1 MLNAHIF
8 IDVPLALFARV
19 LCALLLIGLV
29 ACGGG
34 GGGDTN
40 EAPTDPTPT
49 DPPPTDP
56 TPTDPAPTDPT
67 PTDPTPTDPPPTD
80 PPPTDPATY
89 DPCTDN
95 PSPAWCAG
103 SYAVADIGART
114 AAFASPDSPTVTIV
128 ADPADFAAT
137 VLTYETAEYD
147 KRYTILVKD
156 ENRLIIDR
164 LHFDNPRLG
173 RIKAAYAYSRGATG
187 KDVTITIV
195 DSGINANHREF
206 AGEGKLTV
214 RNLYGDYT
222 TKVTDEFYGY
232 LLQHGTAVAAIAA
245 GVRHGDEEMH
255 GVAFDATID
264 FIPYD
269 LSARPSSEPEPTDLE
284 RAVGYDFL
292 IKAAKG
298 DILNFSW
305 GVSQNIADVL
315 RSDMRDKWART
326 AAAFAQGDT
335 PDADKKIIVWA
346 AGNFGKASPD
356 RLAALGVDFPEL
368 QSHTIVV
375 IGLEVD
381 GVAYGE
387 NFDARER
394 GQSNYCGLAKNFCIA
409 APGWRIKTAFHN
421 LYNPTADN
429 QYREQSGTSF
439 AAPMVSGALAVMKQ
453 FFRNQL
459 GNTELVER
467 LFATA
472 DRSDYSAS
480 GGADYSNADIYGQGV
495 VDLDNATKPQG
506 MVTTGMPGD
515 KDSMPLSQTGFT
527 LTGNAFGA
535 SFAELSNIE
544 IAGFDELGAPFFMP
558 ASLLIAHTASDKTPP
573 PTKLT
578 AQLPDGELALRVGAD
593 NLTQSGYVQQGGWVL
608 GYGENPAQF
617 FGNARMRDNV
627 NDAFNFADNDHRF
640 NHINIGFDNNNAF
653 VSPYLSLA
661 QNGTSAGWRNDNGRF
676 GFAFMQGNAHFDQ
689 WQDNGGERGLGLLMD
704 WTTHT
709 KHGAIALQAGAVRET
724 DSLLGA
730 CANQSDLSAQTLFA
744 GINIAHRF
752 GDWQTLASAYFGN
765 TEPTARNAYW
775 QLDDTIKSG
784 AFAFAASRQ
793 SWQSQHDQLTIRLTQ
808 PLRTERAQATLNM
821 PAGRTKYG
829 EVIHQ
834 QHNIDLS
841 PNGRTL
847 QLEAAYQTPVAI
859 KSKSDSTVQ
868 TAIGVERHPM
878 HDAAR
883 DSRWYVRLG
892 VETRF

>member
-1 MLNAHIF
+1 M
-8 IDVPLALFARV
+8 
-19 LCALLLIGLV
+19 
-29 ACGGG
+29 
-34 GGGDTN
+34 T
-40 EAPTDPTPT
+40 PTPT
-49 DPPPTDP
+49 PTPPTTMTP
-56 TPTDPAPTDPT
+56 TPTPEPPRNVVFEPRDSPSVTLPENPADYTT
-67 PTDPTPTDPPPTD
+67 EL
-80 PPPTDPATY
+80 
-89 DPCTDN
+89 
-95 PSPAWCAG
+95 AG
-103 SYAVADIGART
+103 YE
-114 AAFASPDSPTVTIV
+114 ASPEYSPSYITGGT
-128 ADPADFAAT
+128 
-137 VLTYETAEYD
+137 L
-147 KRYTILVKD
+147 YT
-156 ENRLIIDR
+156 DR
-164 LHFDNPRLG
+164 HLS
-173 RIKAAYAYSRGATG
+173 RIKAAPAYARDATG

-195 DSGINANHREF
+195 DTGINTEHREF
-206 AGEGKLTV
+206 AGSG
-214 RNLYGDYT
+214 
-222 TKVTDEFYGY
+222 KVTVQTGY
-232 LLQHGTAVAAIAA
+232 PTTYAGDDFSHGTAVASLAA
-245 GVRHGDEEMH
+245 GNRDGGGGLNMH

-264 FIPYD
+264 FIPIELGSGGGD
-269 LSARPSSEPEPTDLE
+269 PAEKTPLAPLTAEDDQNRANFFTWFLSR
-284 RAVGYDFL
+284 
-292 IKAAKG
+292 AKG

-305 GVSQNIADVL
+305 GIGDPVTFS
-315 RSDMRDKWART
+315 RSKTRETIWRT
-326 AAAFAQGDT
+326 ARALEQTGVDAAN
-335 PDADKKIIVWA
+335 KKIITWA
-346 AGNFGKASPD
+346 AGNDGYARPSVFAG
-356 RLAALGVDFPEL
+356 LGADFSEL
-368 QSHTIVV
+368 QSIIVV
-375 IGLEVD
+375 VVALDQD
-381 GVAYGE
+381 GTIASY
-387 NFDARER
+387 
-394 GQSNYCGLAKNFCIA
+394 SNRCGISKNNCIA
-409 APGWRIKTAFHN
+409 APGSTVLFAH
-421 LYNPTADN
+421 YNSNDGYGAAG
-429 QYREQSGTSF
+429 GTSF
-439 AAPMVSGALAVMKQ
+439 AAPIVAGSLAVIKQ

-459 GNTELVER
+459 GNTELVDR

-472 DRSDYSAS
+472 DRSGIYANS
-480 GGADYSNADIYGQGV
+480 DIYGQGL

-506 MVTTGMPGD
+506 MITAGLPAD
-515 KDSMPLSQTGFT
+515 NAPPLSQTGFT

-535 SFAELSNIE
+535 SFAELGRIE
-544 IAGFDELGAPFFMP
+544 IAGFDELGAPFFFP
-558 ASLLIAHTASDKTPP
+558 ATSLIAHTARDTSPP
-573 PTKLT
+573 PAKLSAT
-578 AQLPDGELALRVGAD
+578 LPEGELALRADAHGA
-593 NLTQSGYVQQGGWVL
+593 TQSGYLQHNNYL
-608 GYGENPAQF
+608 LAYGENPAQF
-617 FGNARMRDNV
+617 FGNAITRDNV

-730 CANQSDLSAQTLFA
+730 RANQSDLSAQTLFA

-775 QLDDTIKSG
+775 QLDNTIKSG
-784 AFAFAASRQ
+784 AFAFAATRQ

-859 KSKSDSTVQ
+859 KSHSKNKSTVQ

>member
-1 MLNAHIF
+1 MF
-8 IDVPLALFARV
+8 RFLFDECNVTVTRV
-19 LCALLLIGLV
+19 LRAVVLLVLVCAV
-29 ACGGG
+29 AGCGSSSSSSSTPEPPRNVVFEPRVSPSVTLPAEPDDY
-34 GGGDTN
+34 DTALAN
-40 EAPTDPTPT
+40 YEASREYNWTLMDNSGNLY
-49 DPPPTDP
+49 
-56 TPTDPAPTDPT
+56 
-67 PTDPTPTDPPPTD
+67 
-80 PPPTDPATY
+80 Y
-89 DPCTDN
+89 DPQL
-95 PSPAWCAG
+95 A
-103 SYAVADIGART
+103 
-114 AAFASPDSPTVTIV
+114 
-128 ADPADFAAT
+128 
-137 VLTYETAEYD
+137 
-147 KRYTILVKD
+147 
-156 ENRLIIDR
+156 
-164 LHFDNPRLG
+164 
-173 RIKAAYAYSRGATG
+173 RIKAAYAYARDATG
-187 KDVTITIV
+187 KDVTVTIV
-195 DSGINANHREF
+195 DTGINADHNEF
-206 AGEGKLTV
+206 ASTGKLTV
-214 RNLYGDYT
+214 RNLLSTYT
-222 TKVTDEFYGY
+222 PTGADLF
-232 LLQHGTAVAAIAA
+232 HGTAVAALAA
-245 GVRHGDEEMH
+245 GIINNLPEINAYGMH
-255 GVAFDATID
+255 GVAFDANIE
-264 FIPYD
+264 F
-269 LSARPSSEPEPTDLE
+269 LSLALGAPTPNPEPTPVPDPDDAEDTTDRDRARFYHYILTFAHGDL
-284 RAVGYDFL
+284 
-292 IKAAKG
+292 
-298 DILNFSW
+298 LNFSF
-305 GVSQNIADVL
+305 GAPGAISGYSRAEI
-315 RSDMRDKWART
+315 RRGWAQT
-326 AAAFAQGDT
+326 AAALAQAGT

-346 AGNFGKASPD
+346 AGNQGEDSPE
-356 RLAALGVDFPEL
+356 LFAGLGADFPEL
-368 QSHTIVV
+368 QSHIIAVV
-375 IGLEVD
+375 GLNAD
-381 GVAYGE
+381 GAIAA
-387 NFDARER
+387 N
-394 GQSNYCGLAKNFCIA
+394 SNRCGISKNYCIA
-409 APGWRIKTAFHN
+409 APGWN
-421 LYNPTADN
+421 VYTAD
-429 QYREQSGTSF
+429 YRGNNAYFFGSGTSF
-439 AAPMVSGALAVMKQ
+439 AAPIVAGSLAVIKQ

-459 GNTELVER
+459 GNTELVDR

-472 DRSDYSAS
+472 DRSGIY
-480 GGADYSNADIYGQGV
+480 ADSDIYGQGL

-506 MVTTGMPGD
+506 MIITGLPGD
-515 KDSMPLSQTGFT
+515 KDAVPLSQTGFT

-535 SFAELSNIE
+535 SFAELGRIE
-544 IAGFDELGAPFFMP
+544 IAGFDELGAPFFFP
-558 ASLLIAHTASDKTPP
+558 ATSLIAHTARDTAPK
-573 PTKLT
+573 PTKLSAT
-578 AQLPDGELALRVGAD
+578 LPEGELALRADAFGA
-593 NLTQSGYVQQGGWVL
+593 TQSGYLQHNNYL
-608 GYGENPAQF
+608 LAYGENPAQF
-617 FGNARMRDNV
+617 FGNARTRDNV
-627 NDAFNFADNDHRF
+627 NDAFNFADNDRRF

-653 VSPYLSLA
+653 ISPYLSLA

-730 CANQSDLSAQTLFA
+730 RANQSDLSAQTLFA

-859 KSKSDSTVQ
+859 TNKSDSTVQ